1 MSDRL
6 PPLAWIRA
14 FREAGR
20 QSSFRAAA
28 AVLHVSPSTI
38 SHEIRRLEDWLGQPL
53 FDRQG
58 RRVMLTA
65 AGRDLHAQIDAGF
78 GALET
83 GFAAF
88 RSTPPAA
95 LRLGVFPFVASEFLL
110 PRLGELEALTQ
121 NQSIELVSTTHVSD
135 LVGKGGTAGTVDA
148 VIRYIDTPPPDLVSI
163 ELTTI
168 SLGAITAGTTTAKP
182 TQRVQIDGG
191 FDAWRILQDAGV
203 TLPELPLSATRFD
216 SYLSGLKAIEQGY
229 GLGIIVLPLSAT
241 WLASGRVRL
250 LHPNPVP
257 IPQRYALVFA
267 ADNPHRD
274 VLENVGDWLTN
285 EFQQLSRMIPEG

>member
-58 RRVMLTA
+58 RRVTLTA

-78 GALET
+78 AQLEA
-83 GFAAF
+83 GFAAL
-88 RSTPPAA
+88 RGTPPQA

-110 PRLGELEALTQ
+110 PRLSELEALTQ
-121 NQSIELVSTTHVSD
+121 GQPIELVSTTHISD
-135 LVGKGGTAGTVDA
+135 LMAPGSAAGTVDA
-148 VIRYIDTPPPDLVSI
+148 VIRYVDTLPPDLVSI

-168 SLGAITAGTTTAKP
+168 SLGPIAAAATTAMP
-182 TQRVQIDGG
+182 TQRIQIDGG

-229 GLGIIVLPLSAT
+229 GLGVIVLPLSAA

-250 LHPNPVP
+250 LHPDPVP

-267 ADNPHRD
+267 PDNPHQD
-274 VLENVGDWLTN
+274 VLVNIGTWLTE
-285 EFQQLSRMIPEG
+285 EFRQLSQMIPKA